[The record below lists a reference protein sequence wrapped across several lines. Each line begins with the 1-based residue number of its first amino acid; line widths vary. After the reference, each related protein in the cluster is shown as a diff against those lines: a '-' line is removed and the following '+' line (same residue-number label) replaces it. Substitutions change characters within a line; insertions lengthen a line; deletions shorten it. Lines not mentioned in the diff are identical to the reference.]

1 MRDDVISDVINGPLR
16 EAEVRELPDD
26 RFEETLR
33 ERGFELDPIE
43 LKTLRQ
49 VRDQAAGLDGDALE
63 AFLNANADPDARASI
78 ELQGSDL
85 SPIAPNRGAPPGEEA
100 DTVSGREAAEDRSG
114 DDAP

>member
-1 MRDDVISDVINGPLR
+1 MRDDVISEVLRGPMR

-26 RFEETLR
+26 RFEGALR

-49 VRDQAAGLDGDALE
+49 VRDQAAGLEGEALE
-63 AFLNANADPDARASI
+63 AFLDANADPDARASI

-85 SPIAPNRGAPPGEEA
+85 SRVAPNRAPPPGEEA
-100 DTVSGREAAEDRSG
+100 DTISGREAAEDRAG

>member
-1 MRDDVISDVINGPLR
+1 MREDVISKVLNGPMR
-16 EAEVRELPDD
+16 ETEVRELPDD

-49 VRDQAAGLDGDALE
+49 VRDQAAGLEGEALDS
-63 AFLNANADPDARASI
+63 FLDANADHDTRASI

-85 SPIAPNRGAPPGEEA
+85 SRVAPNRGVPAGEEA
-100 DTVSGREAAEDRSG
+100 DTVSGREAPDGRSG